1 MEHFI
6 YHFPISGVKTYI
18 FLPPLIM
25 FLISSF
31 VSTGGVSGAF
41 ILLPIQISI
50 FGYTSPGV
58 TATNFIYNII
68 SIPSGI
74 YRYIKNKQ
82 ISWTLIFNIMLGT
95 IPGILIGYH
104 VRTNLLLDPYKF
116 KSFVGCVLGA
126 LGIKVFHSAISKKE
140 EAHDQRGRIIHIR
153 GESLGLIRSEIY
165 TSNGTYEYSSIFLI
179 ITSFFVSIIGTA
191 YGIGGGAILAPFCMS
206 ILNLPSYLVSGAAFF
221 TTWMNSI
228 IAASIYAF
236 FSYKTGINAM
246 PDWML
251 GSLFGIGGL
260 FGIYLGASMQRY
272 IPERAIKTILGC
284 VLLFISFKYLK
295 GLLQ

>member
-1 MEHFI
+1 MEHLI
-6 YHFPISGVKTYI
+6 YYFPISGVKTYI

-41 ILLPIQISI
+41 VLLPLQISI
-50 FGYTSPGV
+50 FGYTGPGV
-58 TATNFIYNII
+58 TATNFVYNII

-74 YRYIKNKQ
+74 YRYKKNRQ
-82 ISWTLIFNIMLGT
+82 ISWTLTSNIMAGT
-95 IPGILIGYH
+95 IPGILIGYY
-104 VRTNLLLDPYKF
+104 VRTNLLIDPHKF
-116 KSFVGCVLGA
+116 KIFVGCILGA
-126 LGIKVFHSAISKKE
+126 LGIKVFHSAISRKE
-140 EAHDQRGRIIHIR
+140 GSHDQRGSIIPIK
-153 GESLGLIRSEIY
+153 GESLGLIKSKIY
-165 TSNGTYEYSSIFLI
+165 TSNGTYEYSSIFLM

-191 YGIGGGAILAPFCMS
+191 YGIGGGAILAPFCIS
-206 ILNLPSYLVSGAAFF
+206 ILNLPSYLVSGAALF
-221 TTWMNSI
+221 TTWINSAV
-228 IAASIYAF
+228 AASTYAF

-272 IPERAIKTILGC
+272 VPERAIKTILGC

-295 GLLQ
+295 SLLQ